1 MAPFVT
7 RAYLAFPESGRHFRA
22 DRTLETGVPIR
33 AGFEARPFEPPVGAL
48 ELLVLGGSQGARAL
62 NETVPA
68 ALARL
73 RTPFRAVHQCGACHL
88 ADVEQRYRALGI
100 ADRVAVSPFIE
111 DVPAALARANLVVGR
126 AGASAVSE
134 ICAVGRP
141 SLLVPYP
148 FAGDHQR
155 FNAEALA
162 RRGAA
167 LCVANR
173 DATPERLVREIE
185 ALFAEPAKLARMA
198 DAARKLGRPD
208 AALHIAR
215 DLLALAG
222 FELTSSGAGTLDS
235 SGNAAPSG
243 PGAPPAGADALRAHA
258 SDFVATSRSA

>member
-1 MAPFVT
+1 
-7 RAYLAFPESGRHFRA
+7 
-22 DRTLETGVPIR
+22 
-33 AGFEARPFEPPVGAL
+33 
-48 ELLVLGGSQGARAL
+48 
-62 NETVPA
+62 
-68 ALARL
+68 
-73 RTPFRAVHQCGACHL
+73 
-88 ADVEQRYRALGI
+88 
-100 ADRVAVSPFIE
+100 
-111 DVPAALARANLVVGR
+111 
-126 AGASAVSE
+126 
-134 ICAVGRP
+134 
-141 SLLVPYP
+141 LLVPYP